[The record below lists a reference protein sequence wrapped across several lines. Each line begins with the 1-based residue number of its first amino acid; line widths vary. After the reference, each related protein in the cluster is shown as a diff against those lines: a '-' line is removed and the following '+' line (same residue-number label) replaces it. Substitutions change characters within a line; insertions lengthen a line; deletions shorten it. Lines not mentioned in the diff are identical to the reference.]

1 MTNANQFA
9 STVAQDLKSVE
20 HAVDEVLLRS
30 AAMLQNLAEGRR
42 AAGLGSAIGQKALA
56 SIGAGITGA
65 IATRGDIVT
74 AHRLFERDAKAH
86 GLRFDLFGPTEPK
99 EPDTPD
105 TPRPTGRLIATD

>member
-1 MTNANQFA
+1 MTKADQFA

-42 AAGLGSAIGQKALA
+42 AAGLGARVGQGALA
-56 SIGAGITGA
+56 SLGAGITSA
-65 IATRGDIVT
+65 IATRGEFVA
-74 AHRLFERDAKAH
+74 AHRQFEKDAKAY

-105 TPRPTGRLIATD
+105 TPKPTGRHATA